1 MSRLSFLYLRA
12 FAHLSKINCH
22 IWVGLYLYLLFYF
35 IDLFALPH
43 CTQLEV
49 FQTSQVLW
57 LQAINLYQEN
67 LLIAKIWA
75 RALVGEV
82 YFQFILILGVRELQL
97 TCGRW
102 CKLSDSRLACTLA
115 LSSEDVKI
123 CICVNLNA
131 TDKGHCQVSGFLFS
145 PDFGLWLFFTL
156 LKAYW
161 CIKKTCDFFFLSLLF
176 ILPFSWF
183 SATGFHRTVGN
194 RGWASDFMVWL
205 LEFVSSEGLIAF
217 YVSFCSHFLR

>member
-1 MSRLSFLYLRA
+1 MGRSIFIPAVLFHWSICFATLYSAWSFSDLPGTLVTGYKPVQREFTHCQNLSLR
-12 FAHLSKINCH
+12 SGE
-22 IWVGLYLYLLFYF
+22 WGLF
-35 IDLFALPH
+35 P
-43 CTQLEV
+43 
-49 FQTSQVLW
+49 
-57 LQAINLYQEN
+57 
-67 LLIAKIWA
+67 
-75 RALVGEV
+75 V
-82 YFQFILILGVRELQL
+82 YSYTGVRELQL

-145 PDFGLWLFFTL
+145 PGFGLWLFFTL
-156 LKAYW
+156 LKTYW

-194 RGWASDFMVWL
+194 RGWASDFMAWL